1 MKRKHIRIPSRYV
14 LTYRPVTL
22 GTHTGTSH
30 PVASCGG
37 GVRPGFPGA
46 RTYARRHRPLALA
59 PCLLRIDRAVQAAM
73 AIAVAGWLVANGGRR

>member
-14 LTYRPVTL
+14 LTYRNLRRCILSCPVT
-22 GTHTGTSH
+22 
-30 PVASCGG
+30 SCGG

-59 PCLLRIDRAVQAAM
+59 PCLLWIDRAVQAAM